1 VRPLLFTTLV
11 AALLTS
17 AVARAD
23 DPVVILLSLDGVRHD
38 HPDRG
43 RFPALQRMEQD
54 GARAERMV
62 PVFPS
67 NTFPAHVS
75 LATGT
80 HPDRHGIVDNRF
92 FDRRR
97 GAYDRE
103 ADASWIEAEPLW
115 VAAERQGVPAAV
127 YFWVGSETD
136 WRGTGAR
143 FRMAPFDSG
152 VDERAKVNRILAWLD
167 LPAERR
173 PRLVMS
179 WWHGVDRVGHLK
191 GAEHPDVLDALAQQ
205 CGHLETLLAAL
216 DARDAWSYTTLLVV
230 SDHGMTPA
238 SDVVPVRE
246 SLEAAGLGDARLVT
260 GTSVAHV
267 FLDSGDDSARAE
279 QALGGLEGVAIYSR
293 SALPRGLRL
302 GHPQRTGDL
311 VLLVEPPRTFREPN
325 AAQRLGFLGRG
336 IFAWQPSLH
345 GYSPGHPDMGAVF
358 YAMGRGV
365 PAGSRPGR
373 VRMIDVAPTVARL
386 LGIDPP
392 RDAEGRPIPGL
403 GE

>member
-1 VRPLLFTTLV
+1 LLLV
-11 AALLTS
+11 AASIVALLS
-17 AVARAD
+17 CAVARAD
-23 DPVVILLSLDGVRHD
+23 DPVVIVISLDGVRHD
-38 HPDRG
+38 HPERG
-43 RFPALQRMEQD
+43 EFPALQRMAQE
-54 GARAERMV
+54 GARAERLV

-67 NTFPAHVS
+67 NTFPTHVS

-103 ADASWIEAEPLW
+103 ADASWIDAEPLW
-115 VAAERQGVPAAV
+115 VAAERQGVPSAV

-143 FRMAPFDSG
+143 FRMTPFDRD

-179 WWHGVDRVGHLK
+179 WWNGVDRVGHLK
-191 GAEHPDVLDALAQQ
+191 GALHPDVFDALAEQT
-205 CGHLETLLAAL
+205 GHLETLLAAL
-216 DARDAWSYTTLLVV
+216 DARDAWSNTTLLVV
-230 SDHGMTPA
+230 SDHGMTSA
-238 SDVVPVRE
+238 GEVVPLRE
-246 SLEAAGLGDARLVT
+246 RLEDAGLGDATLVA

-267 FLDSGDDSARAE
+267 FLDSSEEIARAE
-279 QALGGLEGVAIYSR
+279 KALRQLEGVAIYSR
-293 SALPRGLRL
+293 DTLPRGLRL
-302 GHPQRTGDL
+302 AHPQRTGDL

-336 IFAWQPSLH
+336 FGWTPSLH

-386 LGIDPP
+386 LSIEPP
-392 RDAEGRPIPGL
+392 RDAEGSPIPGL
-403 GE
+403 AE

>member
-1 VRPLLFTTLV
+1 MRL
-11 AALLTS
+11 ALLAVWLLASLSS

-23 DPVVILLSLDGVRHD
+23 DPVVIVISLDGVRHD

-43 RFPALQRMEQD
+43 EFPALERMARD
-54 GARAERMV
+54 GARAERMD

-97 GAYDRE
+97 GLFDRE
-103 ADASWIEAEPLW
+103 ADASWIDAEPLW
-115 VAAERQGVPAAV
+115 IAAERQGVRAAV

-136 WRGTGAR
+136 WRGVGAR
-143 FRMAPFDSG
+143 FRMTPFDSG
-152 VDERAKVNRILAWLD
+152 VDERDKVVRILTWLG

-179 WWHGVDRVGHLK
+179 WWNGVDRVGHLK
-191 GAEHPDVLDALAQQ
+191 GAEHPDVVDALAQQ
-205 CGHLETLLAAL
+205 SGHLGTLMAAL

-238 SDVVPVRE
+238 GEVVPLRE
-246 SLEAAGLGDARLVT
+246 RLEAAGLAGATLVA

-267 FLDSGDDSARAE
+267 FLDSRDERARAE
-279 QALGGLEGVAIYSR
+279 GALRGLEGVAIYAR
-293 SALPRGLRL
+293 ETLPHGLRFA
-302 GHPQRTGDL
+302 HPQRTGDL
-311 VLLVEPPRTFREPN
+311 VLLVEPPRTFREPT
-325 AAQRLGFLGRG
+325 ARQRLGFLGRG
-336 IFAWQPSLH
+336 FGWTPSLH

-373 VRMIDVAPTVARL
+373 VRMIDVAPTAARL
-386 LGIDPP
+386 LGIEPP
-392 RDAEGRPIPGL
+392 RDAEGSPIPGF